1 MTAKKSSPKSQ
12 AKSSPSP
19 SPKKFPT
26 VKKARKPSASPKA
39 PSSAQKPSPGSRVV
53 ATHTSFNAFPIV
65 GIGASAGGVEALGRF
80 FSTLPQDS
88 GMGFVVI
95 QHLAPDRESL
105 MPELLARKT
114 SLPIH
119 VAVDETLVE
128 PDHIYLIPPNT
139 QLSIDGGFL
148 RVDRPSIVHGLRTPI
163 DTFFQSLAEDQ
174 GPFAIGVILSGA
186 GSDGAVGLRSVKEQ
200 GGLTIAQS
208 DETSQFSGMPTSAI
222 LTGLIDHIL
231 PVEAIAEALI
241 LYAKYL
247 YDLRDGKGL
256 ETLRAEALNYLDGIC
271 SHLHRRTGHDFRGYK
286 RNTMGRR
293 VQRRMQI
300 LHIASPE
307 NYVKRLGEDPEEV
320 DGLFKELLIGVTK
333 FFRDPEAFAFLSDT
347 IIPKIV
353 KSKHN
358 NEAIR
363 VWIPGCSTGEEV
375 YSLAILFYEYLQRKH
390 LSIPLQIF
398 GTDIDERA
406 LDIARRGQYPESIQE
421 DVLPDRLALFFEHV
435 GSCYRV
441 ARMIRE
447 LCIFSFHNLVGN
459 PLFSRMDVISCRNL
473 LIYMEPHLQNQMFAV
488 FHYSLNPEGYLFL
501 GASEQAEDQ
510 SRFFRPVN
518 KPFRV
523 FQPKQIMAR
532 TFPQFPI
539 QGPRG
544 TLPTPKPALFPQIQD
559 PFIHIFDH
567 LVREEYGPP
576 AVLIDKECQVQYVS
590 GRTGTYLQLP
600 SGSVNVNLI
609 NMVMPDLRVP
619 LRSGI
624 FKAVKTGKE
633 VVHPNI
639 QLAVHD
645 DIQSVDIIVRPLV
658 HVKQSSDLLLVVFRE
673 KGLIRKSSNVPKKY
687 SKGEHRTIKE
697 LEQEIDSTREDL
709 QTALEELETSNQDL
723 KSSNQELMS
732 VNEELQSVNEE
743 LQTSTEELQSIN
755 EELETVNAQLSEKVE
770 ELDHANSDMENLFRT
785 TDIATLFLNAELCI
799 QKYTPAAQK
808 MFQFLDAD
816 IGRPITQ
823 LSSFSG
829 DETLLTDI
837 REVLRTSQPKE
848 HTRRFPHDPR
858 TFFSRMTPYQSSDG
872 QTSGVVL
879 TFVDIT
885 ELRQAEDQVLGFSQ
899 QQKVMVEFAQ
909 LALQEREVPKVM
921 DECVRLLR
929 QTLPIEMAKVLEL
942 LPGEQSLLL
951 RAGVGWKEGLVGQDV
966 VSADYNSQAGY
977 TLISQQPV
985 IVKDLSRESR
995 FSGPS
1000 LLIDHQVV
1008 SGMSC
1013 IIRDQTGN
1021 PHGVLGVHSTS
1032 KREFREKEVE
1042 FLQAMANIL
1051 ASAIQRKN
1059 IDTQLQSLTESL
1071 ERRVDERTQDLLQH
1085 QHRLR
1090 QLSSDLILTEQRE
1103 RRRIAT
1109 ELHDYLGQLLVVGKI
1124 KISQLRQA
1132 DLSNQ
1137 QASLVG
1143 EVEESLDEALQY
1155 TRDLIPQISPPI
1167 LYEFGFMAAIRW
1179 LAEKMVRYDLHVTV
1193 TSHLDDH
1200 ALNLSESV
1208 SIILYQVIR
1217 ELLLNVMKHAQTQE
1231 ASILIK
1237 QVSSEFFEIE
1247 VADRGCGF
1255 DLSSTRETHPHFEKF
1270 GLLNVQERVEGL
1282 GGKCEVLS
1290 NVGEGTRVLLK
1301 VPFSLQDA
1309 ELEPIQSTL
1318 PHTAVQVPMPGKSE
1332 ESIRV
1337 VLADDHPIFREG
1349 LATMLNAC
1357 PDIQVVGEAENGV
1370 QAVERV
1376 QTLYPDVVVMD
1387 INMPVMNGIEATRR
1401 IKANHPSIYI
1411 IGLSM
1416 HGDNIVMKNFY
1427 EAGGNEYVT
1436 KGDSFN
1442 SFAEVIRSSQK
1453 NR

>member
-1 MTAKKSSPKSQ
+1 MTD
-12 AKSSPSP
+12 
-19 SPKKFPT
+19 
-26 VKKARKPSASPKA
+26 A
-39 PSSAQKPSPGSRVV
+39 PS
-53 ATHTSFNAFPIV
+53 NAFPIV
-65 GIGASAGGVEALGRF
+65 GIGASAGGLEALCRF
-80 FSTLPQDS
+80 FSTLPDNS

-119 VAVDETLVE
+119 VAADETLVE
-128 PDHIYLIPPNT
+128 PNHIYIIPPNT

-148 RVDRPSIVHGLRTPI
+148 RVDRPSQIHGFRTPV
-163 DTFFQSLAEDQ
+163 DKFFKSLAEDQ

-186 GSDGAVGLRSVKEQ
+186 GSDGAVGLRFVKEH

-208 DETSQFSGMPTSAI
+208 TETAQFSGMPTSAI
-222 LTGLIDHIL
+222 LTGLIDYIL

-256 ETLRAEALNYLDGIC
+256 ETLRAEALTHLEVIC
-271 SHLHRRTGHDFRGYK
+271 SHLYRRTGHDFHGYK

-300 LHIASPE
+300 LHITSPAQ
-307 NYVKRLGEDPEEV
+307 YVRRLREDPEEV
-320 DGLFKELLIGVTK
+320 DALFKELLIGVTQ
-333 FFRDPEAFAFLSDT
+333 FFRDPEAFAFFSDT

-358 NEAIR
+358 NETIR
-363 VWIPGCSTGEEV
+363 IWIPGCSTGEEV
-375 YSLAILFYEYLQRKH
+375 YSLAILFYEYLHREH
-390 LSIPLQIF
+390 LNIPLQIF

-421 DVLPDRLALFFEHV
+421 DVLPDRLSLFFEQD

-441 ARMIRE
+441 AKVIRE
-447 LCIFSFHNLVGN
+447 VCIFSFHNLVGN
-459 PLFSRMDVISCRNL
+459 PPFSRMDVISCRNL
-473 LIYMEPHLQNQMFAV
+473 LIYMEPTLQNQMFAV

-510 SRFFRPVN
+510 TRFFRPVN
-518 KPFRV
+518 KRFRV
-523 FQPKQIMAR
+523 FQPKEIMRR
-532 TFPQFPI
+532 TFPKFPI

-544 TLPTPKPALFPQIQD
+544 TMPTPKPAFFPQIQD
-559 PFIHIFDH
+559 PFIHTFDQ

-576 AVLIDKECQVQYVS
+576 GVLIDKECQVQYVS

-609 NMVMPDLRVP
+609 NMVMPDLRMP

-624 FKAVKTGKE
+624 LKAVKTGKE
-633 VVHPNI
+633 VVLPNI
-639 QLAVHD
+639 QLTVND
-645 DIQSVDIIVRPLV
+645 DMQSVDIIVRPLF
-658 HVKQSSDLLLVVFRE
+658 HAKQSSDLLMVVFRE
-673 KGLIRKSSNVPKKY
+673 KGLIRKPSKDSKKY

-697 LEQEIDSTREDL
+697 LEQEIDSTREHL
-709 QTALEELETSNQDL
+709 QTALEELETSNQEL

-732 VNEELQSVNEE
+732 VNEELQSANEE

-755 EELETVNAQLSEKVE
+755 EELETVNAQLSGKLE

-785 TDIATLFLNAELCI
+785 TNIATLFLNADLCI

-808 MFQFLDAD
+808 MFQFLDTD

-823 LSSFSG
+823 LSSFSR
-829 DETLLTDI
+829 DETLLAGI
-837 REVLRTSQPKE
+837 RDVLRTSRPNEQT
-848 HTRRFPHDPR
+848 HRIFQDPR
-858 TFFSRMTPYQSSDG
+858 TFFTRMTPYQSSDG
-872 QTSGVVL
+872 QTQGVVL
-879 TFVDIT
+879 TFVDISK
-885 ELRQAEDQVLGFSQ
+885 LRQAEDQVLRFSQ
-899 QQKVMVEFAQ
+899 QQKVMAEFAQ
-909 LALQEREVPKVM
+909 LALQERDVQKVM
-921 DECVRLLR
+921 DECVRLLS
-929 QTLPIEMAKVLEL
+929 QTLPIEMAKVLEI
-942 LPGEQSLLL
+942 LPGERSLLL
-951 RAGVGWKEGLVGQDV
+951 RAGVGWKEGLVGQAV
-966 VSADYNSQAGY
+966 VSADQNSQAGY
-977 TLISQQPV
+977 TLISQKPV
-985 IVKDLSRESR
+985 IVKDLSAESR

-1013 IIRDQTGN
+1013 IIRDQAGN
-1021 PHGVLGVHSTS
+1021 PHGVLGVHTTS
-1032 KREFREKEVE
+1032 HREFREKEVE

-1051 ASAIQRKN
+1051 ASAIHRKN
-1059 IDTQLQSLTESL
+1059 IETQLQFVTESL
-1071 ERRVDERTQDLLQH
+1071 ERRVDERTQDLVQH

-1090 QLSSDLILTEQRE
+1090 QMSLDLILTEQRE

-1124 KISQLRQA
+1124 KISQLLQT

-1137 QASLVG
+1137 QAPLVR
-1143 EVEESLDEALQY
+1143 EMEESLDEALQY

-1167 LYEFGFMAAIRW
+1167 LYEFGFLAAVRW
-1179 LAEKMVRYDLHVTV
+1179 LSEKMKRYDLHVTV
-1193 TSHLDDH
+1193 ASHVDEDQ
-1200 ALNLSESV
+1200 LNLSESV
-1208 SIILYQVIR
+1208 SIILYQAIR

-1231 ASILIK
+1231 ASILIN
-1237 QVSSEFFEIE
+1237 QVSSEVFGVE

-1255 DLSSTRETHPHFEKF
+1255 DLSSTRETHSPFDKF
-1270 GLLNVQERVEGL
+1270 GLLNVQERIESL
-1282 GGKCEVLS
+1282 GGECEVLS
-1290 NVGEGTRVLLK
+1290 RIGEGTRVLIK
-1301 VPFSLQDA
+1301 VPISVQGADEESLQSSSS
-1309 ELEPIQSTL
+1309 PK
-1318 PHTAVQVPMPGKSE
+1318 AVRVSNSRKTE
-1332 ESIRV
+1332 EGIRV

-1349 LATMLNAC
+1349 LGTMLNAC
-1357 PDIQVVGEAENGV
+1357 PDIQVVGEAENGE
-1370 QAVERV
+1370 QAVELV
-1376 QTLYPDVVVMD
+1376 QTLHPDVVVMD
-1387 INMPVMNGIEATRR
+1387 INMPVMNGIEATRL
-1401 IKANHPSIYI
+1401 IKASHPAVYI

-1416 HGDNIVMKNFY
+1416 HGDQIVSNNFA
-1427 EAGGNEYVT
+1427 EAGGDEYVS
-1436 KGDSFN
+1436 KGDSFG